1 MYFSEYEGEE
11 ISGKDFKKR
20 IVSIAIEK
28 FIDKM
33 YDDYMNDRVYSTIK
47 DDAKEIVK
55 SHSKEII
62 DSVIDRVTNEVIKKR
77 IIANEMPKKSEI
89 TNINKEWEEYFVR
102 LIDKAIANV
111 EDLIYEYENTSIQK
125 VNALNQSSIVPVI

>member
-1 MYFSEYEGEE
+1 MKVEIEIPDIEELYFSEYEGEE

-62 DSVIDRVTNEVIKKR
+62 DSVIDRVTNEIIKKR
-77 IIANEMPKKSEI
+77 TIANEMPKKSEI

-102 LIDKAIANV
+102 LIDKAIA
-111 EDLIYEYENTSIQK
+111 K
-125 VNALNQSSIVPVI
+125 RFK